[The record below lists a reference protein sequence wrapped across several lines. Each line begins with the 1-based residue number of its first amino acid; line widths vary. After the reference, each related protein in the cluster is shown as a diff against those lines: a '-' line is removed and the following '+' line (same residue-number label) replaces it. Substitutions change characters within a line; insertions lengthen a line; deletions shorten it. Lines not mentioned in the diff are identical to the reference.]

1 MNGKNKGLCLTT
13 DVDYLLSHMNNAR
26 FLRELDFARA
36 DFYQR
41 TGLYGAIQGKGGA
54 VVQGAA
60 TIRYRKFVRL
70 CSFYSI
76 VSKII
81 YWEGSS
87 IYMEHRFVSPTD
99 DFVLAIAI
107 CRQRLLKVESEDLIR
122 EIMSSEKSP
131 ESGGY
136 TKPEMPMDL
145 AKWVESNEIS
155 SANLR
160 NGC

>member
-1 MNGKNKGLCLTT
+1 
-13 DVDYLLSHMNNAR
+13 
-26 FLRELDFARA
+26 
-36 DFYQR
+36 
-41 TGLYGAIQGKGGA
+41 
-54 VVQGAA
+54 
-60 TIRYRKFVRL
+60 
-70 CSFYSI
+70 
-76 VSKII
+76 
-81 YWEGSS
+81 
-87 IYMEHRFVSPTD
+87 MEHRFVSPTD

-136 TKPEMPMDL
+136 AKPEMPLDL